1 MFIEHFDFRA
11 FIPSSAIKWVES
23 KWRFLSSSKR
33 YIRCFRSDRLK
44 KEFYSVAKVVA
55 TVLEVTVFDK
65 IWNTL
70 VTAFLNIVREL
81 PSNARFSQQ
90 FSNKFTKSCTERVKQ
105 SATSLKS
112 KNGNSFRC
120 WKVISTGG
128 ITWNY
133 QRKRSVETYRRVSS
147 FDEQHSS

>member
-11 FIPSSAIKWVES
+11 FIPSSTIKWVES
-23 KWRFLSSSKR
+23 KCSSKR